1 MKQVRSKAPA
11 VLAAA
16 TLVLGLAL
24 ALSVR
29 MAAARHSSA
38 SPGPPPS
45 LAAKS
50 SRSGAPPPG
59 AVPAPRAEPLAS
71 LTVPCFECKG
81 SEAWPVRFQTDLD
94 LLAPLGTGSANA
106 ALWLRDFSR
115 GGARFE
121 ELSSKDYR
129 PELSAEGKSVLS
141 ADSPVLREAEAWVD
155 QAMMRFYPDVYAVE
169 GDRTEIP
176 NLLIPRLLARSWVA
190 RGKGSQNRE
199 LAMEDFR
206 RAIRLGRLLRQD
218 DYLVASDFV
227 GLYCI
232 REGAQAIFDLA
243 TATGDSRLAL
253 TAAIVLGEVTPQR
266 LRTAERLTKILI
278 IRNETEEKEVL
289 RVLRALPEDEL
300 AGLLDAAKGDPDRRF
315 RIAAILQLNSV
326 RFLGTPTQRERA
338 LTVLDGLSR
347 SQDPITARLATW
359 SRDTRPHDDASDDS

>member
-1 MKQVRSKAPA
+1 MKQARSKAPA

-16 TLVLGLAL
+16 ALLLGLAL

-38 SPGPPPS
+38 SPAPLSS

-59 AVPAPRAEPLAS
+59 AVPAPRTEPLAS
-71 LTVPCFECKG
+71 LTVPCYECKG

-121 ELSSKDYR
+121 ALSSKDYGG
-129 PELSAEGKSVLS
+129 LSAEGKSLLS
-141 ADSPVLREAEAWVD
+141 ADSPLLREAEAWVD
-155 QAMMRFYPDVYAVE
+155 QATMRFYPDVYAVE
-169 GDRTEIP
+169 GDRNEIP

-206 RAIRLGRLLRQD
+206 RAIRLGRLLRQE
-218 DYLVASDFV
+218 DYSLASDFV

-278 IRNETEEKEVL
+278 IRNETEEKEVR
-289 RVLRALPEDEL
+289 RVLRALSEDEL
-300 AGLLDAAKGDPDRRF
+300 AGLLGEAKGDPDRRF

-326 RFLGTPTQRERA
+326 RFLGTATQRERA
-338 LTVLDGLSR
+338 LTVLNGLSR